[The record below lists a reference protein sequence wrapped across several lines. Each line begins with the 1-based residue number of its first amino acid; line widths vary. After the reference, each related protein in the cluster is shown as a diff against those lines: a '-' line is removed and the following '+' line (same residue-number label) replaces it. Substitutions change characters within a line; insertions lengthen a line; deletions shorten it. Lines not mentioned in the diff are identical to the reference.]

1 MRTVKFTLAL
11 LVLTLCAAASAAAQ
25 TTGSISGQVQDEKG
39 AAIPGATVTV
49 RNTETGTSRTGQTD
63 DDGRYRFPNLAVGS
77 YEVTVEAPNFSKY
90 VQTGI
95 RLQLNQDAVV
105 DASMR
110 AGGVQEV
117 VTVSEN
123 ASVLNTTN
131 AEVSTRFDTR
141 RVSELPLAPN
151 RNVFNVALSA
161 PGVSQLGAGQTGFAS
176 GVSYSAN
183 GGRLRSNNFM
193 IDGQDINDP
202 SVSGGQ
208 QSINNPDI
216 VQEVRLITNQFL
228 PEYGRNAGSV
238 LNIVTKAG
246 TNEYHGTAFWFHNG
260 NALNACSNLDKSAGF
275 CRPSGST
282 LTGTQSYK
290 RPFRIEN
297 QLGFTIGGPL
307 HLPRF
312 GEGPG
317 KAYISGRDR
326 TFFFGSYQ
334 RWSDRQ
340 LGSGFTLVGAP
351 TAAGRAAL
359 LAGAG
364 NRPQVQA
371 LLNFLPVAQTAD
383 GPTRTFTAGGQ
394 TFTVPTGS
402 ITGSAASFFDD
413 HQASFRV
420 DHRFSDSHSLNGRY
434 LYDDG
439 DSGGTGQATPPGNT
453 SRNNFRSQAVNLT
466 LTSVLTPRLVN
477 EIRTA
482 WSRLA
487 TTTSSDN
494 PASETIPSI
503 EIADLGLVGFNAAAN
518 RTAIGLA
525 VNLPQFRNNNTYQI
539 QNNLSWTKG
548 SHGFKFGGDL
558 RWNQVKSF
566 FVPTIRGRLAYTTLQ
581 SFVDDLAQ
589 TASVN
594 RPLPGGQEIQYYYYT
609 DLYLYAQDEWRIRP
623 NFTLTYGLRYEL
635 PGNSFSDLVPVNDA
649 IVRAA
654 GGDERFR
661 FTPVPEKDTNNFQP
675 RVGFNW
681 NPRTDSDGVV
691 GFLTGGDKL
700 VVRGGYARTHDS
712 NFININLNIASAFPF
727 VAAINLPSAN
737 AFTNIAT
744 ASPTGLNPANFART
758 IVAGDFRAP
767 VYDQFSFEV
776 QRELSRDLVFRVGY
790 VGTRGRDLFQTIDG
804 NPRQPTNNIFVG
816 DPRYSQADNPTLFPN
831 VPADIRAQIA
841 AGRAAGSPN
850 NPCRVTIVSTANCT
864 LGVIRL
870 RANGAESDYHSM
882 QASLDKRLSRGFSAG
897 LHFTWS
903 SFIDTASELFNPSGG
918 EVAVSQNSFDRNADR
933 ARSTYDRPLRLSGN
947 FVYELPFYREQRG
960 FVGHVLG
967 GWQVNGFFTFQ
978 SGAPFTPLNGSD
990 PTGALS
996 GIDALVGNAIRANVR
1011 QNLDYGNMTV
1021 EELFAL
1027 RGPVSSLTGNNLF
1040 AALQCTGPAA
1050 PDSTAA
1056 APRFLPSATCERFG
1070 NAGRNILRADGI
1082 NNIDFG
1088 IIKNTNLAENVRL
1101 QLRAD
1106 MFNATNTRNF
1116 GIPNAAVTA
1125 GGFLNQWTTN
1135 GGNRRIIVGARL
1147 VF

>member
-1 MRTVKFTLAL
+1 MARTVKLALAL
-11 LVLTLCAAASAAAQ
+11 LALTLCAALPAAAQ
-25 TTGSISGQVQDEKG
+25 ITGSISGSVLDEKG

-49 RNTETGTSRTGQTD
+49 RNTATNISRTTQTGE
-63 DDGRYRFPNLAVGS
+63 DGRYRLPNLPVGP
-77 YEVTVEAPNFSKY
+77 YEVTVEVTNFAKY

-95 RLQLNQDAVV
+95 QLQLNQDAVV
-105 DASMR
+105 DAAMK
-110 AGGVQEV
+110 AGGVSEV
-117 VTVSEN
+117 VSVTEN

-151 RNVFNVALSA
+151 RNVFNIALSA
-161 PGVSQLGAGQTGFAS
+161 PGVSQLGAGQTGFAN
-176 GVSYSAN
+176 GVSFSSN

-260 NALNACSNLDKSAGF
+260 NALNACSNLDKAGGFCGTPGTAGF
-275 CRPSGST
+275 KSE
-282 LTGTQSYK
+282 K

-317 KAYISGRDR
+317 KAFISGRDR

-359 LAGAG
+359 QAAVGS
-364 NRPQVQA
+364 RPQVQA
-371 LLNFLPVAQTAD
+371 LLQFLPAATNPSGTVSFRATPG
-383 GPTRTFTAGGQ
+383 GPLIP
-394 TFTVPTGS
+394 VETGS
-402 ITGSAASFFDD
+402 ITGSASSFFDD

-420 DHRFSDSHSLNGRY
+420 DHRFSGANSLSGRY
-434 LYDDG
+434 LYDDA
-439 DSGGTGQATPPGNT
+439 DSGGTGQVTPTGLTTKNV
-453 SRNNFRSQAVNLT
+453 FRSQAANIT
-466 LTSVLTPRLVN
+466 LTSVLTPTVVN
-477 EIRTA
+477 ELRAA
-482 WSRLA
+482 WSRLG
-487 TTTSSDN
+487 TTTSSDD
-494 PASETIPSI
+494 PASESIPSI
-503 EIADLGLVGFNAAAN
+503 EIAELGLQGFNAAAN

-525 VNLPQFRNNNTYQI
+525 VNLPQFRNNNTYQV
-539 QNNLSWTKG
+539 QNNLSWSKG
-548 SHGFKFGGDL
+548 SHGFKFGADI
-558 RWNQVKSF
+558 RRTQVKSF
-566 FVPTIRGRLAYTTLQ
+566 FVPTIRGRLSYSTLQ
-581 SFVDDLAQ
+581 NFVDDIAN
-589 TASVN
+589 TAAAVN
-594 RPLPGGQEIQYYYYT
+594 RPLAGGQEIQYYYYY
-609 DLYLYAQDEWRIRP
+609 DQYYYAQDEWKIRP
-623 NFTLTYGLRYEL
+623 NFSLTYGLRYEL
-635 PGNSFSDLVPVNDA
+635 PGNNFDDLVPVNDR
-649 IVRAA
+649 IVAA
-654 GGDERFR
+654 NGGDERYR
-661 FTPVPEKDTNNFQP
+661 FTPVPGADTNNFQP
-675 RVGFNW
+675 RVGFNY
-681 NPRTDSDGVV
+681 NPRTDGDGVI
-691 GFLTGGDKL
+691 GFITGGDKL
-700 VVRGGYARTHDS
+700 VLRGGYARTHDS

-727 VAAINLPSAN
+727 VAAINLPAAGAFSA
-737 AFTNIAT
+737 IGT
-744 ASPTGLNPANFART
+744 AVPTGLNPANFART
-758 IVAGDFRAP
+758 VVAEDFRAP

-776 QRELSRDLVFRVGY
+776 QRELASDLVMKVGY

-804 NPRQPTNNIFVG
+804 NPRQPTNNIFIS
-816 DPRYSQADNPTLFPN
+816 DSRFT
-831 VPADIRAQIA
+831 QIA
-841 AGRAAGSPN
+841 SPARTAALLPGSAN
-850 NPCRVTIVSTANCT
+850 NPCRVTTVDPTNCT

-882 QASLDKRLSRGFSAG
+882 QVSLDKRFSRGFSAG
-897 LHFTWS
+897 LHYTWS

-918 EVAVSQNSFDRNADR
+918 EVAVSQNSFDRGADR
-933 ARSTYDRPLRLSGN
+933 ARSTYDRPQRLSGN

-960 FVGHVLG
+960 AVGHILG
-967 GWQVNGFFTFQ
+967 GWQLNSFFTFQ
-978 SGAPFTPLNGSD
+978 SGAPFTPLNGTD
-990 PTGALS
+990 PTGALN
-996 GIDALVGNAIRANVR
+996 GIDNLVGNAIRANVTQPLPTR
-1011 QNLDYGNMTV
+1011 SA
-1021 EELFAL
+1021 EELF
-1027 RGPVSSLTGNNLF
+1027 NLIRNGGQQFF
-1040 AALQCTGPAA
+1040 APLSCTGPTDAA
-1050 PDSTAA
+1050 G
-1056 APRFLPSATCERFG
+1056 RFLPSATCQRFG

-1082 NNIDFG
+1082 GNVDFG

-1101 QLRAD
+1101 QFRAD

-1116 GIPNAAVTA
+1116 GIPNASVAATGA
-1125 GGFLNQWTTN
+1125 AFLNQWTTN